1 LRRRNSDLDR
11 RSGLAPPPKTMILI
25 LLLTASAS
33 IVGEYLLPATIS
45 ATVPTGLSDNFP
57 PQLSSLDTS
66 LFLSTNLDMSNE
78 ILNILFLALTLLG
91 GFSASV
97 VLAELFFVG
106 GHQRK
111 AILAISSVL
120 LASAI
125 TGVIKVIVARPRPFM
140 VLPGIHVL
148 ALEAD
153 WSFPSGHASRVF
165 SLLPLASGSDRRL
178 RFSCYTLACLV
189 AFSRIYL
196 GVHYPLDTVGGAML
210 GLFLGGTVN
219 NFEWLLVPRVEA
231 AATRLRGIITRRSK
245 LNTDQAD

>member
-1 LRRRNSDLDR
+1 
-11 RSGLAPPPKTMILI
+11 MI
-25 LLLTASAS
+25 LLLLVVASAS
-33 IVGEYLLPATIS
+33 VVGEYLLPATMP
-45 ATVPTGLSDNFP
+45 ATVPTGLRDNFP

-66 LFLSTNLDMSNE
+66 LFLSINLGMSSE
-78 ILNILFLALTLLG
+78 ILNILLLALTLLG

-97 VLAELFFVG
+97 ALAELLFVRG
-106 GHQRK
+106 RERK

-140 VLPGIHVL
+140 VLPGVHVL

-153 WSFPSGHASRVF
+153 WSFPSGHASRAF

-178 RFSCYTLACLV
+178 RLTCYAIACLV
-189 AFSRIYL
+189 AFSRVYL
-196 GVHYPLDTVGGAML
+196 GAHYPLDALGGATL
-210 GLFLGGTVN
+210 GLLIGATVN
-219 NFEWLLVPRVEA
+219 QHEALFVPRVEA

-245 LNTDQAD
+245 LNTNQAD

>member
-1 LRRRNSDLDR
+1 M
-11 RSGLAPPPKTMILI
+11 P
-25 LLLTASAS
+25 
-33 IVGEYLLPATIS
+33 

-57 PQLSSLDTS
+57 TQLSSLDTS
-66 LFLSTNLDMSNE
+66 LFLSINLGMPSE
-78 ILNILFLALTLLG
+78 ILNVLFLALTLLG

-97 VLAELFFVG
+97 VVAELLFVG
-106 GHQRK
+106 GRERK

-140 VLPGIHVL
+140 VLPGVHVL

-153 WSFPSGHASRVF
+153 WSFPSGHASRAF
-165 SLLPLASGSDRRL
+165 SLLPLASGSNRKLRL
-178 RFSCYTLACLV
+178 LCYTLACLV

-196 GVHYPLDTVGGAML
+196 GAHYPLDTVGGAML
-210 GLFLGGTVN
+210 GLFLGGTVSHY
-219 NFEWLLVPRVEA
+219 ERLLVPRVER